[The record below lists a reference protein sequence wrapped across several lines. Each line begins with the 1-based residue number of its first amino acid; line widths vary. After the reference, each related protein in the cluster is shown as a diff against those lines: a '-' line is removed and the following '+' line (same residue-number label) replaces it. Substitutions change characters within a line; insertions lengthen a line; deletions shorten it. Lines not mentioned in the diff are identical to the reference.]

1 RAACGSEN
9 RHDRR
14 GRCDIDE
21 HRRISAVASRV
32 RRARRGGT
40 AGRPRRS
47 TLPARGLV
55 PRSGRSHRRGP
66 RVAHDLGVPRHTHRF
81 GTCRRA
87 PPACRLQR
95 ARMLAPHTRTAG
107 AVLLVVGAAVLV
119 AVYGALWRRRYD
131 QAVVVQGLG
140 AVLALGA
147 AICLLGGVPVQS
159 VVPWL
164 AGFLVLTIAGERLEL
179 ATLHMPPHAGRALVL
194 LAASVGCGALIA
206 LLWPASTVLF
216 GVVLAG
222 TAAWL
227 VRFDVARRTV
237 RAGEPARFMACAML
251 AGQAWLVVA
260 ASLWLVTAAAWA
272 SEAVEDART
281 RAVLLGFAMW
291 VVMAHAPVILPAV
304 GRIPRSPHRGMY
316 LRLLLLHAGLVV
328 RLWLGDALGLRLAW
342 QVGGVVTVLSLL
354 GFLAAVGWSLIRTG
368 DKRGAR

>member
-1 RAACGSEN
+1 MTAEVAATSTSIAASRPWRAVFAVPAVAALLAGLDGALSLLGVWSPVPGDRTAEAHGSLMTLGFLGTLIALERAVALRRRAAY
-9 RHDRR
+9 
-14 GRCDIDE
+14 
-21 HRRISAVASRV
+21 SA
-32 RRARRGGT
+32 
-40 AGRPRRS
+40 
-47 TLPARGLV
+47 
-55 PRSGRSHRRGP
+55 
-66 RVAHDLGVPRHTHRF
+66 
-81 GTCRRA
+81 
-87 PPACRLQR
+87 PACLS
-95 ARMLAPHTRTAG
+95 AGALLMLAPHTRTAG

-260 ASLWLVTAAAWA
+260 ASLWLVTDPAST
-272 SEAVEDART
+272 SEAVYDAT
-281 RAVLLGFAMW
+281 THAVFLGFAMSM
-291 VVMAHAPVILPAV
+291 VMAHAPVILPAV
-304 GRIPRSPHRGMY
+304 VRIPLSHHRGMY
-316 LRLLLLHAGLVV
+316 LPLLLLHAGLVV